1 MSATSATLRGRLAAE
16 ALMVDTCTV
25 QRQTGSTTND
35 TTGVVT
41 PTYSTI
47 YTGKCRVQQRV
58 PVSKPADVGQAH
70 VWLQRLELQVP
81 MSVTGIASDDLVTIT
96 DSLLDADLVGRTFR
110 VRELG
115 HKTHMTARRV
125 QLEEAT
131 S

>member
-1 MSATSATLRGRLAAE
+1 MSATTATLRGRLAAE
-16 ALMVDTCTV
+16 ANMVDACTI
-25 QRQTGSTTND
+25 QRVTGTSTND

-41 PTYSTI
+41 ITYLPI
-47 YTGKCRVQQRV
+47 YSGKCRVQQSV

-96 DSLLDADLVGRTFR
+96 ASLLDADLVGRTFR

-115 HKTHMTARRV
+115 HKSHMTARRV
-125 QLEEAT
+125 QLEEVT

>member
-1 MSATSATLRGRLAAE
+1 MSRETTTLRGRAFADSGF
-16 ALMVDTCTV
+16 VDSATI
-25 QRQTGSTTND
+25 QRVTGNSTND

-47 YTGKCRVQQRV
+47 YSGKCRVQQTV
-58 PVSKPADVGQAH
+58 PVSKPHEVGQAA

-81 MSVTGIASDDLVTIT
+81 MAVTGIASDDLVTIT
-96 DSLLDADLVGRTFR
+96 ASLLDADLVGRTFH

-115 HKTHMTARRV
+115 HKSHMTARRI
-125 QLEEAT
+125 QLEEVT

>member
-1 MSATSATLRGRLAAE
+1 MSATTAVLAGRRAAE
-16 ALMVDTCTV
+16 ALMVDACTI
-25 QRQTGSTTND
+25 QRVTGTSTND

-47 YTGKCRVQQRV
+47 YAGKCRVQQIV
-58 PVSKPADVGQAH
+58 PVSKPADIGQAQ

-81 MSVTGIASDDLVTIT
+81 ISVTGIASDDLVTIT
-96 DSLLDADLVGRTFR
+96 ASLLDADLVGRTFR

-115 HKTHMTARRV
+115 HKTHLTARRV
-125 QLEEAT
+125 QLEEQT

>member
-1 MSATSATLRGRLAAE
+1 MSATTAVLAGRRAAE
-16 ALMVDTCTV
+16 ALMVDACTI
-25 QRQTGSTTND
+25 QRVTGTSTND

-47 YTGKCRVQQRV
+47 HAGKCRVQQIV
-58 PVSKPADVGQAH
+58 PVSKPADIGQAQ

-81 MSVTGIASDDLVTIT
+81 ISVTAIASDDLVTIT
-96 DSLLDADLVGRTFR
+96 ASLLDADLVGRTFR

-115 HKTHMTARRV
+115 HKTHLTARRV
-125 QLEEAT
+125 QLEEQT